1 MTTIYLIRHAQSVGN
16 TYGIVSGHIN
26 IGLTRFGMNQADMIA
41 KYFEGKKIDKIY
53 SSDLNRTKNTIM
65 PTAKMLGLEITTDE
79 ELREISLGDWE
90 GMLYDELREIC
101 PNELDRWLHNRVS
114 SSRVPGGESFGE
126 VYERM
131 KNAMFKIAR
140 ENDGKTII
148 VTSHAIAIRAF
159 LCFASGYTDNDHDKI
174 GILSNAGINI
184 LSFKNDTFT
193 PVEINITSHLG
204 EFQSG
209 YKPADKVNT

>member
-16 TYGIVSGHIN
+16 THGIVSGQIN
-26 IGLTRFGMNQADMIA
+26 IGLTRFGMKQAELIA
-41 KYFEGKKIDKIY
+41 EYFEDKKIDRIY

-65 PTAKMLGLEITTDE
+65 PTAKKLGLEIITYK

-90 GMLYDELREIC
+90 GMLYDELWELY
-101 PNELDRWLHNRVS
+101 PNELDSWLHNRVANAK
-114 SSRVPGGESFGE
+114 VPGGESFGE
-126 VYERM
+126 LYERM
-131 KNAMFKIAR
+131 KNVMFKIAR

-174 GILSNAGINI
+174 GGLANAGINI
-184 LSFKNDTFT
+184 LTFENDSFT

-204 EFQSG
+204 EFQAKF
-209 YKPADKVNT
+209 KPAEKVNT